1 MKRLGIL
8 AGIVIVLLA
17 GGGITANLLTSDLT
31 IQQTTN
37 PSGNVLTATPDQA
50 TAFILIVGFII
61 MNVLGAGLT
70 LGVGFWL
77 LNRQVTI
84 VRQESES

>member
-8 AGIVIVLLA
+8 AGILVVLLA

-37 PSGNVLTATPDQA
+37 PSGNVLTATPDQSA
-50 TAFILIVGFII
+50 TFLVLAGFILV
-61 MNVLGAGLT
+61 NVIGAGLT
-70 LGVGFWL
+70 LALVFWL

-84 VRQESES
+84 VRQEPEA

>member
-8 AGIVIVLLA
+8 AGIFFVLLA
-17 GGGITANLLTSDLT
+17 GGGLTANLFTSDLT

-50 TAFILIVGFII
+50 TAFILIAGFIL
-61 MNVLGAGLT
+61 MNVVGAGLT

-77 LNRQVTI
+77 LNREVTL
-84 VRQESES
+84 VQQEAES

>member
-8 AGIVIVLLA
+8 AAILAVLAA
-17 GGGITANLLTSDLT
+17 GGAISANFLTSDLT

-50 TAFILIVGFII
+50 TAFILIVGFILV
-61 MNVLGAGLT
+61 NVLGAGIT
-70 LGVGFWL
+70 LGIGFWL

-84 VRQESES
+84 VQQESES

>member
-8 AGIVIVLLA
+8 ATILVILLA
-17 GGGITANLLTSDLT
+17 GGAISANLLTSDLT

-50 TAFILIVGFII
+50 TAFIVIAGFVIV
-61 MNVLGAGLT
+61 NVLGAGIT

-77 LNRQVTI
+77 LNRQVT
-84 VRQESES
+84 VVQQEAEA

>member
-8 AGIVIVLLA
+8 AGILIVLLA

-37 PSGNVLTATPDQA
+37 PSGNVLTATPDQMA
-50 TAFILIVGFII
+50 AFLIVAGFIV

-84 VRQESES
+84 VQQETEV

>member
-8 AGIVIVLLA
+8 AGILFVLLA
-17 GGGITANLLTSDLT
+17 GGGLTANLFTSDLT

-50 TAFILIVGFII
+50 TAFIVVVGFII
-61 MNVLGAGLT
+61 MNVVGAGLT

-84 VRQESES
+84 VQQEPES